1 MMKTFLPR
9 ILSLLAFLLVFA
21 GMQGQEKQLYS
32 TNFSDWESL
41 KASKSETVVH
51 QGTKYSHETLDFTLY
66 DTAVDPA
73 GVNSKF
79 NDGNPLGWLQAA
91 KSDDPYI
98 ITSPLASVTHV
109 RYIHGATGSN
119 RGWKLWAK
127 GDGDADWVVI
137 SETVANPAAWCEVDA
152 TVNRTNVQLKWT
164 NLTASQNAYMF
175 ELDIYGNVDMSSKPT
190 LDRFTVNGKTYEAGE
205 IFDEHSDGSMIA
217 CIETSKS
224 EPAISKDNPLT
235 DIVAATGTVGEVVYD
250 AWENMSDYPAY
261 VRVTIPVS
269 TADATI
275 NYYVYIN
282 YKRDFTLTYYDTD
295 GSILGTQAVE
305 KDAQIGAFAYGKDD
319 VTLASDYLF
328 RGWFQKAKGGNNR
341 KYTVNDVITGDTPL
355 YGIATE
361 EEYCSETARYT
372 YTLTDPYFYPE
383 DHEAFQFTGK
393 GGYHDNQHG
402 WQMKSGDR
410 IDLLVG
416 GRAYIML
423 YLCRQGGSGVLTL
436 QDSEGRT
443 IQTVNVPV
451 SVDGQCT
458 AILYE
463 GEAGTLSLNMTEG
476 SAYIHKIAISNVE
489 AKPVEK
495 NEQGFFVVR
504 AGDVDHFL
512 TTLDIANA
520 ISSPSNRTC
529 IFVPDGLYD
538 LGETVLTTI
547 SGSNISIIGQ
557 SMLKTII
564 RNAPPKENEG
574 IGTTATLLITGKGTY
589 LQDLTLQNALDYYG
603 AGSAGR
609 AVCIQDKGGQT
620 ICKNVRLLSYQDTYY
635 SNTSSQ
641 FYWET
646 SEIHGTVDF
655 ICGSGDI
662 LFNQCLLVGESRS
675 RNGKSGEATLTAPNP
690 GSSEK
695 YGYVFKD
702 CTIENKASSFN
713 FGRSWGGESKLAYIN
728 TTLNQPDE
736 ISSSR
741 FTTSGMNTAAYRFKE
756 YHSMDKDGNNVT
768 PASNILSFTLNNK
781 EVYKYETVM
790 TAEEAS
796 EYTVE
801 NIFGEWRPDEK
812 ARQLPPV
819 EGITQVEYQGVAI
832 IHPYY
837 LAWNPV
843 EGAVAY
849 AIFFN
854 DELIGMTDGTKLD
867 VDMEYVGEGAPFSIR
882 AINSMG
888 GMSVDSYYPAYDRIE
903 ATSAMPESVHEEYF
917 TLDGMKVTTPKH
929 GVYIR
934 KTMIGHGQHKAEKV
948 VL

>member
-1 MMKTFLPR
+1 MKTHLPR
-9 ILSLLAFLLVFA
+9 TLSLFTFLLAFA
-21 GMQGQEKQLYS
+21 GLQGQEKQLYS
-32 TNFSDWESL
+32 TNFSDWESM
-41 KASKSETVVH
+41 KATQSEKVVH
-51 QGTKYSHETLDFTLY
+51 QSTKYSHESLDFTLFN
-66 DTAVDPA
+66 TAVDPA
-73 GVNSKF
+73 GVNAKF
-79 NDGNPLGWLQAA
+79 NNGEPLGWLQAA
-91 KSDDPYI
+91 KSDNPYV
-98 ITSPLASVTHV
+98 ITSPLASVTRV
-109 RYIHGATGSN
+109 RYVHGATGSN

-137 SETVANPAAWCEVDA
+137 SETVANPAAWCEVNA

-164 NLTASQNAYMF
+164 NLNASQNAYMF
-175 ELDIYGNVDMSSKPT
+175 ELDIFGNVDMSSKPT
-190 LDRFTVNGKTYEAGE
+190 LERFTVNGKTYEAGE
-205 IFDEHSDGSMIA
+205 IFDEQSDGNMMA
-217 CIETSKS
+217 QIETSKS
-224 EPAISKDNPLT
+224 EPNISAENPLT
-235 DIVAATGTVGEVVYD
+235 DVVAANGTVGEILYEP
-250 AWENMSDYPAY
+250 WEHSSDYPAY

-269 TADATI
+269 TDDATV

-282 YKRDFTLTYYDTD
+282 HKRDFTLTYFDTD

-305 KDAQIGAFAYGKDD
+305 KDAKIKSFAYGEND
-319 VTLASDYLF
+319 VAVPDGYLF

-341 KYTVNDVITGDTPL
+341 KYTVNDVITSDTPL

-383 DHEAFQFTGK
+383 DHEGFVFTGK

-402 WQMKSGDR
+402 WQLKSGDR

-436 QDSEGRT
+436 QDAEGQTTQT
-443 IQTVNVPV
+443 ISVPV

-463 GEAGTLSLNMTEG
+463 GEAGTVSLNVTEG

-495 NEQGFFVVR
+495 NDQGFFVVR

-520 ISSPSNRTC
+520 MSSNESRTYV
-529 IFVPDGLYD
+529 FLPNGLYD
-538 LGETVLTTI
+538 LGETALTTI
-547 SGSNISIIGQ
+547 SGNNISIIGQ
-557 SMLKTII
+557 SMRKTLI
-564 RNAPPKENEG
+564 RNAPPKESEG

-589 LQDLTLQNALDYYG
+589 LQDLTIQNALDYYG

-620 ICKNVRLLSYQDTYY
+620 ICKNVCLLSYQDTYY

-675 RNGKSGEATLTAPNP
+675 RNGKSGDVTLTAPYP
-690 GSSEK
+690 GSSEQ

-702 CTIENKASSFN
+702 CTIENKASTFN

-728 TTLNQPDE
+728 TTLNQPNE
-736 ISSSR
+736 ISKSR
-741 FTTSGMNTAAYRFKE
+741 FTTAGMNTAAYRFKE

-790 TAEEAS
+790 TANEAS
-796 EYTVE
+796 AYTVE
-801 NIFGEWRPDEK
+801 NMFGEWRPDEK

-819 EGITQVEYQGVAI
+819 EGITQVEYHGVAI

-837 LAWNPV
+837 LTWHPV

-849 AIFFN
+849 AIFYN
-854 DELIGMTDGTKLD
+854 DKLIGMSYGNNFD
-867 VDMEYVGEGAPFSIR
+867 VDIEYDGEGAPFSIR
-882 AINSMG
+882 AINGMG
-888 GMSVDSYYPAYDRIE
+888 GMSEDSYYPAYDRIE
-903 ATSAMPESVHEEYF
+903 ATSVVTDHPHVEYY

-934 KTMIGHGQHKAEKV
+934 VTSTGHGQSTKEKV